1 MRQGS
6 YLTGEYAR
14 KPELIVQEPPCCRQ
28 VRLEDAGAKDWM
40 RASRSRGDP
49 TDLAGYLKSE
59 VWQELRLRSAIMH
72 VLLGGADIYYLLD
85 TRGMPQFLILT
96 MPKLSR
102 S

>member
-1 MRQGS
+1 
-6 YLTGEYAR
+6 
-14 KPELIVQEPPCCRQ
+14 
-28 VRLEDAGAKDWM
+28 
-40 RASRSRGDP
+40 
-49 TDLAGYLKSE
+49 LAGYLKSE

>member
-1 MRQGS
+1 LSSGALRRRW
-6 YLTGEYAR
+6 R
-14 KPELIVQEPPCCRQ
+14 KGLDESV
-28 VRLEDAGAKDWM
+28 KK
-40 RASRSRGDP
+40 SGDP